1 MSVPPASRLRL
12 PRPRPPLPRLWLWL
26 FRAWS
31 PPRRAGGRRTPWR
44 LPPASPRQLW
54 LLLAL
59 LVALQNCAV
68 FHTSQ
73 NAQVAVLALLI
84 WGGALICL
92 EDQLETLRP
101 RPGWIG
107 LLAGSMLLLAV
118 LARTTLILHGDGVLF
133 ALAPLAG
140 LALALLCLPLHQ
152 LHRCRDPLLCLL
164 LLPAYRLFLLLL
176 PEQVLS
182 RLTAQLCGTG
192 LSLLGLNVLIQDV
205 DVWLP
210 GGGVR
215 VAGPC
220 SGSETI
226 GLLSCTAVIF
236 LLAFPLRSRWG
247 RSLLLLLAPVIGL
260 LTNTLR
266 IAGLALLTTVEAAP
280 GRQLF
285 AFFHED
291 MGSLLFAGL
300 AVSVYGGL
308 YLRLLDWDLA
318 RSCPERQGHGPGP
331 GQRR

>member
-1 MSVPPASRLRL
+1 MSVPPASHPRLSPPRLPLPSL
-12 PRPRPPLPRLWLWL
+12 PRPRSLWPPAFWP
-26 FRAWS
+26 WS
-31 PPRRAGGRRTPWR
+31 SHPADGRRIPWPP
-44 LPPASPRQLW
+44 PPASPRRLW

-59 LVALQNCAV
+59 LVALQSCTV

-73 NAQVAVLALLI
+73 NPQLAVLALLI

-101 RPGWIG
+101 RPGWTG
-107 LLAGSMLLLAV
+107 LLLGSTLLLAV
-118 LARTTLILHGDGVLF
+118 LARTTVILEGDGLLF

-140 LALALLCLPLHQ
+140 LALALLCQPLAQ
-152 LHRCRDPLLCLL
+152 LHRWRDPLLCLL

-176 PEQVLS
+176 PEQALS
-182 RLTAQLCGTG
+182 RLTAWLCAGG
-192 LSLLGLNVLIQDV
+192 LSLLGLNVLQQDA

-220 SGSETI
+220 SGSEII

-236 LLAFPLRSRWG
+236 LLAFPLRSRRG

-260 LTNTLR
+260 LANTLR

-285 AFFHED
+285 AFFHQD
-291 MGSLLFAGL
+291 LGSLLFAGL

-308 YLRLLDWDLA
+308 YLRLLDRDLA
-318 RSCPERQGHGPGP
+318 RSGADRQRQG
-331 GQRR
+331 R

>member
-1 MSVPPASRLRL
+1 
-12 PRPRPPLPRLWLWL
+12 
-26 FRAWS
+26 
-31 PPRRAGGRRTPWR
+31 
-44 LPPASPRQLW
+44 
-54 LLLAL
+54 
-59 LVALQNCAV
+59 VALQNCTV

-92 EDQLETLRP
+92 EDQLEQLRP
-101 RPGWIG
+101 QPGWIG
-107 LLAGSMLLLAV
+107 LLLGSTLLLAV
-118 LARTTLILHGDGVLF
+118 LARTTVILQADGLLF

-140 LALALLCLPLHQ
+140 LALALLCQPLAQ
-152 LHRCRDPLLCLL
+152 LHRCRDPLLLCLL

-176 PEQVLS
+176 PEQALS
-182 RLTAQLCGTG
+182 RFTAWLCAGG
-192 LSLLGLNVLIQDV
+192 LSLLGLNVLQQDV

-220 SGSETI
+220 SGSEII

-236 LLAFPLRSRWG
+236 LLAFPLRSGRG

-260 LTNTLR
+260 LANTLR

-285 AFFHED
+285 AFFHQD
-291 MGSLLFAGL
+291 LGSLLFAGL

-308 YLRLLDWDLA
+308 YLRLLEWDLA
-318 RSCPERQGHGPGP
+318 QSGLDRPRQG
-331 GQRR
+331 R